1 MRWLGSPRQRLK
13 EDKVRSFTL
22 DEVVAAR
29 DAARGFSGLLE
40 RLRSG
45 QSNRFVVFYRNRPQ
59 AVLLHVDEYEE
70 LTSRAGLGRSDARHA
85 APSYSASDLQ
95 SIH

>member
-1 MRWLGSPRQRLK
+1 MRS
-13 EDKVRSFTL
+13 STL

-29 DAARGFSGLLE
+29 DAARGFSGLLA

-70 LTSRAGLGRSDARHA
+70 LIERAELGQSEQARRA
-85 APSYSASDLQ
+85 A
-95 SIH
+95 